1 MHSGGTSVCG
11 GYGRRGGRRA
21 AGAAV
26 VAGTASATG
35 VAGEAI
41 HVSVVCIGAAE
52 QA

>member
-11 GYGRRGGRRA
+11 GYGRRSSAAGGAGAVRA
-21 AGAAV
+21 AG
-26 VAGTASATG
+26 VAGAAS
-35 VAGEAI
+35 EAI